1 MQADIG
7 LVGLGT
13 MGAALALNIAEKGF
27 DVAVFNRT
35 TSVTHAFAAEA
46 GPLARRVVPCE
57 DLPALVAAL
66 KTPRSI
72 ILMVPA
78 GPAVDEMIAALRPL
92 LDTDDLIIDCGNAN
106 FHDTRR
112 RAAEAEAQGSPYL
125 GVGVSGGEEGARH
138 GPSIMGGGPKPAW
151 DRVAP
156 IFEAI
161 AARFDDQPCATWMGT
176 DGAGHFVKSVHN
188 GIEYADMQMIAEIYG
203 IMRDGLAME
212 AEEVAMA
219 FEAWNRGLLK
229 SYLIEITGEVA
240 RATDPDTGLPVIDI
254 ILDRAG
260 QKGTG
265 RWTAIEAQHLGAPA
279 TTIEAAVA
287 ARNISARLEE
297 RAAGAERFGLAS
309 RAMPGEPEL
318 INRLQEALLAG
329 KIACY
334 AQGFGVLGAASK
346 EFGWSLPMAGIARVW
361 RAGCIIRSA
370 LLDDMAQA
378 LTGDAAVNLMF
389 APRFAEMLGATQA
402 SLRGVIAQA
411 ALSGIP
417 TPALAAALGYFDMM
431 RQRRST
437 ANLLQAQR
445 DFFGAHGFERVDR
458 PGSFHGPWGS
468 HAAQPAPAGSNRR
481 H

>member
-1 MQADIG
+1 
-7 LVGLGT
+7 
-13 MGAALALNIAEKGF
+13 
-27 DVAVFNRT
+27 
-35 TSVTHAFAAEA
+35 
-46 GPLARRVVPCE
+46 
-57 DLPALVAAL
+57 
-66 KTPRSI
+66 
-72 ILMVPA
+72 MVPA
-78 GPAVDEMIAALRPL
+78 GAPVDQMIAALRPL
-92 LDTDDLIIDCGNAN
+92 LDRDDLIIDCGNAN

-156 IFEAI
+156 ILEAI
-161 AARFDDQPCATWMGT
+161 AARFDDTPCATWMGP
-176 DGAGHFVKSVHN
+176 DGAGHFVKTVHN

-203 IMRDGLAME
+203 IMRDGLAFE

-219 FEAWNRGLLK
+219 FEAWNRGPLK

-240 RATDPDTGLPVIDI
+240 RAIDPETGLPVIDI

-287 ARNISARLEE
+287 ARNISARVEE
-297 RAAGAERFGLAS
+297 RAARRRPLPARLAG
-309 RAMPGEPEL
+309 AMPSDPAL
-318 INRLQEALLAG
+318 VDRLQEALLAG

-334 AQGFGVLGAASK
+334 AQGFGLLAAASA

-370 LLDDMAQA
+370 LLDDMARA
-378 LTGDAAVNLMF
+378 LEADPALNLMF
-389 APRFAEMLGATQA
+389 APRFAEMLTGTHG
-402 SLRGVIAQA
+402 SLRAVVAQA
-411 ALSGIP
+411 ALSGIA

-431 RQRRST
+431 RTRRST

-445 DFFGAHGFERVDR
+445 DFFGAHGFERIDR
-458 PGSFHGPWGS
+458 PGAFHGPWGS
-468 HAAQPAPAGSNRR
+468 HAPQPA
-481 H
+481 